1 MNEELNSIALQDL
14 LPELELRYGWDGRA
28 DLVPGSSFPL
38 APYVQ
43 TPPVPPPAP
52 EAFLAQLRQQHLRC
66 DLKEDLAALGGPV
79 GETGPQPSPP
89 TLSRQ
94 PPPSSRNL
102 NRRDSGNG
110 SGSGS
115 GTSVGWRVANLSEEA
130 QACRAAVRQ
139 PGGDSSAGT
148 WHGYTLTVPYLPG
161 GAPAAAAS
169 SLTPSAVLQAET
181 GLWSHQL
188 ASGQLPRSCAPGL
201 SRGLWGA
208 WARGDGDSP
217 AVDEEE
223 QAREVATHRSEQML
237 QRQRL
242 LRQQQSGLTVLQR
255 PAAGTTDT
263 APTHAGSSS
272 PDVVQEPGMG
282 VAGGG
287 AVQEGQGGGVGGDR
301 ESSTPARKGV
311 FGNIWAEQEGEE
323 EEEEAE
329 EKRRADSKQPVPGAA
344 SKGADAL
351 EDLLPA
357 RRDPATAATLPA
369 PCSGVAAAVLPQG
382 AASSRRGGSTDGA
395 PTPHIPG
402 SVPEYPWVRKGSLP
416 DVNAAF
422 EALRPGLAMH
432 FPFELDTFQ
441 KEAVLHLEAGNSVF
455 VAAHTSAGKTAVA
468 EYAFALATRHC
479 GRAIY
484 TSPIKTISNQKFRD
498 LGGKFEVGLLTG
510 DVQIRPKAACLIMT
524 TEILRSMLYKGAD
537 LIRDV
542 EWVVFDEVHYVND
555 VDRGVVWE
563 EMFEDQGRHSQS
575 TPLGGRRAVAD
586 RPCAAPHINL
596 VLLSATVP
604 NVMEFADWVGR
615 TKRKIIHV
623 TGTLKRPVPL
633 EHSLFYSGQLFKV
646 CAKDVFYPEGVRAA
660 VSAYKS
666 KNAVPETRSQEKAQ
680 RPTGRGD
687 GGGGR
692 GLGGGGGAGGRS
704 YGRTGGSAD
713 KARQQLMGASRS
725 GGPNNGSSHAKAE
738 RTQMQELLTLLT
750 KNAMLPVAIF
760 TFSKKKCDGGADA
773 LSSSDL
779 TTSQEKH
786 TIHIFV
792 EKCLARLRPEDR
804 VLPQIQ
810 RLRDLMRRGLAV
822 HHAGLLPIMK
832 EVVEMCFCS
841 GYIKVLFCTE
851 TFAMGVNA
859 PTRTV
864 VFHSLR
870 KHDGKNFRYLLSGEY
885 TQMAGRAGRRGID
898 SEGHVIIGCWDDI
911 IDESQLRQVMVG
923 TGVKLSSQFRLTYSM
938 LLNLL
943 RVEDLKVEDM
953 LKRSFAEFH
962 SQRGAPQALQVL
974 NDLAAQLSG
983 LETGPWPSCAHG
995 CSREAVTEYHAVQTA
1010 IDMLSNK
1017 LQAAIVACK
1026 PFQAA
1031 LQPGRLV
1038 HFRNPTNALTE
1049 LAVILYDATDL
1060 PRPPSSLP
1068 PLPPP
1073 TITPSTTTTAPTVS
1087 SGSSSSSS
1095 SKAATGPIPGDRY
1108 FYLLTLHVGGPT
1120 DDPIL
1125 AFAAA
1130 VAAEAEEKRR
1140 KAADSN
1146 EWAGMKMI
1154 GGKGGGGNGGKGGS
1168 SSGNALPT
1176 PGPLPRLG
1184 EEGGMSYLVTGG
1196 WSHEIVGV
1204 TRDKIKVD
1212 SASLLCGDWTSPACR
1227 MALTSSLL
1235 AMRKAR
1241 DMAGPGGLQ
1250 LMDPISDYKILDSTA
1265 VSHMLERQV
1274 LMMQQAELQPHSC
1287 SSLGEQYE
1295 LVRSV
1300 YGLRQHLA
1308 KLRHQLSDASLQQM
1322 PEFEQRVAVLQELG
1336 YLDESRCVAMKGR
1349 VLCEVN
1355 STQAELITS
1364 EMLFAGTLSELT
1376 PAEAVALLSSLVFQE
1391 KSDVTPVLSP
1401 ALSGAREELVSI
1413 VRRCARVQREAGM
1426 DVGEDDYLAEVMHP
1440 GLMEVVHEW
1449 ALGTPFAEIC
1459 GLTDVME
1466 GSIVRCVVRL
1476 DQACRELADAARI
1489 MGNTALYA
1497 QMTAAS
1503 AAIKRD
1509 VVFAASLYVA

>member
-1 MNEELNSIALQDL
+1 M
-14 LPELELRYGWDGRA
+14 GGT
-28 DLVPGSSFPL
+28 G
-38 APYVQ
+38 

-66 DLKEDLAALGGPV
+66 DLKEDLAALGGPAMPSPPHFLSPPRWATCAPPV
-79 GETGPQPSPP
+79 TGIHPIRPTHLPNPDLDHIHHNSTDLSPAPQPSAA
-89 TLSRQ
+89 S
-94 PPPSSRNL
+94 PPSSRNL

-369 PCSGVAAAVLPQG
+369 PCSGVAAAVLPQQG

-563 EMFEDQGRHSQS
+563 EVIIML
-575 TPLGGRRAVAD
+575 P
-586 RPCAAPHINL
+586 PHINL

-692 GLGGGGGAGGRS
+692 GPGGGGGAGGRS

-1010 IDMLSNK
+1010 VDMLSDK

-1038 HFRNPTNALTE
+1038 HFRNPVNALTE
-1049 LAVILYDATDL
+1049 LAVILCDATDL

-1068 PLPPP
+1068 APPPP
-1073 TITPSTTTTAPTVS
+1073 TTTPSTTAATAL
-1087 SGSSSSSS
+1087 SGPSGGSSSS
-1095 SKAATGPIPGDRY
+1095 SKAAMGTLPGDRY
-1108 FYLLTLHVGGPT
+1108 FYLLTLHVGGPP
-1120 DDPIL
+1120 DGPIL

-1130 VAAEAEEKRR
+1130 AAAEAEAKRR
-1140 KAADSN
+1140 KAAESD
-1146 EWAGMKMI
+1146 EWAGMTMI
-1154 GGKGGGGNGGKGGS
+1154 GAKGGGDNGGKGGGGNGNGGKGGGS
-1168 SSGNALPT
+1168 SSGCALPT

-1184 EEGGMSYLVTGG
+1184 AEGGMSYLVTGG
-1196 WSHEIVGV
+1196 WSHEVVGV

-1212 SASLLCGDWTSPACR
+1212 PASLLCGDWTSPACR
-1227 MALTSSLL
+1227 MALTSALL

-1300 YGLRQHLA
+1300 YGLRQRLA

-1336 YLDESRCVAMKGR
+1336 YLDESRCVALKGR

-1391 KSDVTPVLSP
+1391 KSDVSPVLSP
-1401 ALSGAREELVSI
+1401 ALSAARDELVSI

-1489 MGNTALYA
+1489 MGNTALHA